1 MLDSEKSILMDII
14 HVMYAIIYLISC
26 NLSLIDF
33 LCIKIINAF
42 WPESIYFTIHTEN
55 VSIFAVILSNLPT
68 EPFTVY
74 LLFLP
79 LYTLR

>member
-33 LCIKIINAF
+33 SCIKIINAF
-42 WPESIYFTIHTEN
+42 WPESISFTIHTEN